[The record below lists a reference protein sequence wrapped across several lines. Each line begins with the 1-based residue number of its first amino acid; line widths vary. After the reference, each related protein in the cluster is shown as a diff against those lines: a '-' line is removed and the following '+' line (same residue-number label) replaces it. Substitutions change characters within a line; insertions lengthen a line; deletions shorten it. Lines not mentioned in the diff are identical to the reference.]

1 MPRRRHLLLGSAVT
15 LLAGAA
21 VRAADAPV
29 LVVAAPGA
37 RPPALGLAE
46 LAQVYRRQRSFID
59 GQRVQPVN
67 LPAAH
72 PLRRWFSQQVLGQT
86 PEEME
91 AWWRDRYFNGV
102 LPPFVLASEEAVL
115 RWVAAT
121 PGAIGYVS
129 ACAADRRVR
138 TLLQLDG
145 GPACGRS

>member
-1 MPRRRHLLLGSAVT
+1 MPRRRHLLLGSAAT
-15 LLAGAA
+15 LLAGACA
-21 VRAADAPV
+21 QAADAPV
-29 LVVAAPGA
+29 RVVAAPGT
-37 RPPALGLAE
+37 RPAVLSLAE
-46 LAQVYRRQRSFID
+46 LAQVYRRQRGFID

-91 AWWRDRYFNGV
+91 GWWRDQYFNGV

-129 ACAADRRVR
+129 GCAADRRVR
-138 TLLQLDG
+138 VLLQLDG
-145 GPACGRS
+145 GPACGRP

>member
-1 MPRRRHLLLGSAVT
+1 MPRRRHLLLGSAAM

-145 GPACGRS
+145 GPACGRT